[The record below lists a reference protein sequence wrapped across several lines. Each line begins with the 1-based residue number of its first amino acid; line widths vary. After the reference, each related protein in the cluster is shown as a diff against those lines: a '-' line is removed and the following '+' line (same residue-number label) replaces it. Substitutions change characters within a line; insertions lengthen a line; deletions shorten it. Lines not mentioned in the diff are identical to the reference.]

1 MPEADLEF
9 EELQD
14 PYGKEFWPEYKGRD
28 GCRTPMVW
36 DSSSQNGGFSSA
48 AHTWL
53 PVPNDHLR
61 HSAAEARADPT
72 SLFHHYCRAIGL
84 RHAHPALR
92 SGEMKDVEAKEN
104 VLSFLR
110 KAGKETIFCA
120 FNIGEN
126 PAQITLPE
134 GTWSQIGGELNS
146 VFVDSDGG
154 VQLGSWQPCLAR
166 RIEQNV

>member
-1 MPEADLEF
+1 
-9 EELQD
+9 
-14 PYGKEFWPEYKGRD
+14 
-28 GCRTPMVW
+28 
-36 DSSSQNGGFSSA
+36 
-48 AHTWL
+48 
-53 PVPNDHLR
+53 
-61 HSAAEARADPT
+61 
-72 SLFHHYCRAIGL
+72 
-84 RHAHPALR
+84 
-92 SGEMKDVEAKEN
+92 MKDVEAKEN